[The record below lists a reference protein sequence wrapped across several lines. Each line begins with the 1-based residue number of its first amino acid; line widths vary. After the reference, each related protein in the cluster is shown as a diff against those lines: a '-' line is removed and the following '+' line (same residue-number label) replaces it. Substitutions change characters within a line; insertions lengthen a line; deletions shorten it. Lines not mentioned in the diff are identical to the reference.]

1 MSVMN
6 QIKSANMKTSL
17 NFDINKHI
25 RHFSPQN
32 RCKVGTLM
40 QPELSQKD
48 KNYIILSKF
57 IFLYFTNGNKLW

>member
-6 QIKSANMKTSL
+6 QIKTTNMKTSL

-40 QPELSQKD
+40 QPELSQRGQ
-48 KNYIILSKF
+48 NIYYIQ
-57 IFLYFTNGNKLW
+57 